1 MTIIIK
7 IKHAAELKV
16 QINFVEVS
24 PVLAKIQAESLKAD
38 IKSIGGAED
47 ACYMTAEIDEFIS
60 CAWYRSIEQVTP
72 SESVC
77 FCISHE
83 FFDALPVHQFRR
95 DGIDIKR
102 NDLTTTEIPD
112 TQSQNESSTLILP
125 PNVKRTSPEP
135 KSATNSQQNVNNN
148 KWREVLVD
156 INEDKS
162 GLRLV
167 LAPNETPAQQMLFP
181 LFDETDLLD
190 KTAIEIS
197 PASLFNVQALSARLG
212 QQGGSALIIDYGHM
226 GEKEDTVRAFKNHK
240 LVDFLEEPGECDVTA
255 DVNFNQLKVVAE
267 SMGLITTDVINQK
280 DFLKNMGIDTR

>member
-1 MTIIIK
+1 MNLFRVLGIALLNRLLGPHI
-7 IKHAAELKV
+7 HVL
-16 QINFVEVS
+16 NFKYFYSKFLRAWTVS
-24 PVLAKIQAESLKAD
+24 GPNLLVA
-38 IKSIGGAED
+38 
-47 ACYMTAEIDEFIS
+47 
-60 CAWYRSIEQVTP
+60 P

-95 DGIDIKR
+95 DGMDIKR
-102 NDLTTTEIPD
+102 NDLTATAIPD
-112 TQSQNESSTLILP
+112 AQSQSESSTLILP
-125 PNVKRTSPEP
+125 PNVKRPQPTPQP
-135 KSATNSQQNVNNN
+135 TQVTNNQENVNNN

-156 INEDKS
+156 VNEDKS

-181 LFDETDLLD
+181 LFDETDLVD

-240 LVDFLEEPGECDVTA
+240 LVDFLEEPGDCDVTA

>member
-1 MTIIIK
+1 M
-7 IKHAAELKV
+7 
-16 QINFVEVS
+16 
-24 PVLAKIQAESLKAD
+24 
-38 IKSIGGAED
+38 
-47 ACYMTAEIDEFIS
+47 
-60 CAWYRSIEQVTP
+60 YRAVCGPNYQVTP

-95 DGIDIKR
+95 DGVDIKR
-102 NDLTTTEIPD
+102 NDLNTTEIPD
-112 TQSQNESSTLILP
+112 SQNQNEASTLILP
-125 PNVKRTSPEP
+125 PNVKRPEP
-135 KSATNSQQNVNNN
+135 ATTPTTNQNEKNVNNN

-156 INEDKS
+156 VNEDKS

-181 LFDETDLLD
+181 LFDESDLKD

-240 LVDFLEEPGECDVTA
+240 LVDFLEEPGDCDVTA

-267 SMGLITTDVINQK
+267 SMGLITTDVIHQK

>member
-125 PNVKRTSPEP
+125 PNVKRTSLEP
-135 KSATNSQQNVNNN
+135 QSATNSQENVNNN

>member
-1 MTIIIK
+1 
-7 IKHAAELKV
+7 
-16 QINFVEVS
+16 
-24 PVLAKIQAESLKAD
+24 
-38 IKSIGGAED
+38 
-47 ACYMTAEIDEFIS
+47 MTAEIDEFIS
-60 CAWYRSIEQVTP
+60 CSWYRSIEEVTP

-83 FFDALPVHQFRR
+83 FFDALPVHRFRR
-95 DGIDIKR
+95 DGVDIKR

-112 TQSQNESSTLILP
+112 SKNESTLILP
-125 PNVKRTSPEP
+125 PNVKRSEPESTA
-135 KSATNSQQNVNNN
+135 KSQENVNNN